1 MKNFTHWKS
10 SAGAKE
16 DGETEVLEKELSVS
30 DEPASVV
37 SDEPDPV
44 LYAGPSQG
52 DLDERRAYNCQLIEL
67 ERL

>member
-52 DLDERRAYNCQLIEL
+52 DLDERRTYNCQLIEL